1 MVSASLQEVFHYL
14 AVARAIDSEM
24 IKCGEQSIKRH
35 GIRDKAIISQGR
47 VVQQEKLLHAIG
59 RPRAKEISMQLTE
72 NRAMTIVLYSIQGL
86 WVALEHATALFL
98 EPPFSAPRVEES
110 FENHNPNTR
119 SNKFS
124 NPLEK
129 HHVSRSNDPRGKL
142 DLPSAQSFSQ
152 APFNVEF
159 VWAFL

>member
-59 RPRAKEISMQLTE
+59 RPRAKEISMFYVMPVAVKKLGPDPQ
-72 NRAMTIVLYSIQGL
+72 NSMVSYFVLRNL
-86 WVALEHATALFL
+86 R
-98 EPPFSAPRVEES
+98 P
-110 FENHNPNTR
+110 
-119 SNKFS
+119 
-124 NPLEK
+124 
-129 HHVSRSNDPRGKL
+129 
-142 DLPSAQSFSQ
+142 
-152 APFNVEF
+152 
-159 VWAFL
+159 